1 MRLRELGVST
11 NDWFS
16 HRRHRWHVPLLFDQP
31 SPLLN
36 PQATAECEKKAHL
49 PYSETASRP
58 AHTAAHWAA
67 LGTSVSAHSRSRL
80 CRAQWV
86 QALSASRSKHGPTF
100 SVSIRPVGQSVSQS
114 VSQ

>member
-16 HRRHRWHVPLLFDQP
+16 HWRHRWHVPLLF
-31 SPLLN
+31 
-36 PQATAECEKKAHL
+36 ECEKKAHL
-49 PYSETASRP
+49 PYSETARRP
-58 AHTAAHWAA
+58 AHTAAQWAA

-100 SVSIRPVGQSVSQS
+100 SVSIKPVSQSVSQS